1 MAFTPETGEG
11 VEGANAAIPVEY
23 ADEYHATR
31 NNVAW
36 ERLTVA
42 AKQGAIVNATD
53 YIFRNYKFIGIPFST
68 EQGLPLPVFDA
79 DGTTALYP
87 DKFKNAVAEL
97 AFVAKDRPLIQRTTQ
112 DRGWLIE
119 DSQGP
124 LVKRWAPGQ
133 GTPST
138 AISFDWLD
146 TMLADYIYDGGS
158 SDYNY
163 VERA

>member
-1 MAFTPETGEG
+1 MAFTPETGDG
-11 VEGANAAIPVEY
+11 VANANAAITVEY
-23 ADEYHATR
+23 ADDYHATR

-36 ERLTVA
+36 ERLTQA

-53 YIFRNYKFIGIPFST
+53 YIYRNYSFDGTPFKT
-68 EQGLPLPVFDA
+68 EQGLHFPIFDL
-79 DGTTALYP
+79 DGESATTP
-87 DKFKNAVAEL
+87 NSFMDAVAEL
-97 AFVAKDRPLIQRTTQ
+97 AFVAKDRPLVSRDPQ
-112 DRGWLIE
+112 DRSWLIE

-133 GTPST
+133 GMPST

-146 TMLADYIYDGGS
+146 QMLADIIIDT
-158 SDYNY
+158 DNDITY

>member
-1 MAFTPETGEG
+1 MAFTPETGTG
-11 VEGANAAIPVEY
+11 ITGANAAIEVAY
-23 ADEYHATR
+23 ADDYHATR

-36 ERLTVA
+36 ERLTEA

-53 YIFRNYKFIGIPFST
+53 FIFRNYSFDGIPFKT
-68 EQGLPLPVFDA
+68 TQGLHFPIFDL
-79 DGTTALYP
+79 DGETALTP
-87 DKFKNAVAEL
+87 DKFKDAVAEL
-97 AFVAKDRPLIQRTTQ
+97 AFVAKDRPLITRTAQ

-124 LVKRWAPGQ
+124 LVKRWAPGE

-138 AISFDWLD
+138 VISFDWLD
-146 TMLADYIYDGGS
+146 QMLAGITIEGDTDIT
-158 SDYNY
+158 Y